1 MSETLPA
8 PATRFARLR
17 RSLQALYFGDCPRA
31 VRFRLGVLAVDAIT
45 IAFFIAAP
53 LIRDT
58 HVFYGLDYAVAAVLG
73 LELAGRWLASPDMK
87 RWFVHPIVWVDLLV
101 LVTLLAPQL
110 VFNLGFLRILR
121 LWSLLHSAFFWR
133 TVAHRFDDTRWEEL
147 TKTAATLVTFIFVIT
162 GIVYASYARV
172 HPGING
178 YVDALYFTVATL
190 TTTGF
195 GDITLPGAWGK
206 LISIVTMFVGITL
219 FLRLA
224 QTLFRP
230 YKVKFLCQT
239 CGLSRHEPDA
249 VHCKACG
256 ALLNIV
262 DPDD

>member
-1 MSETLPA
+1 MRAQLH
-8 PATRFARLR
+8 
-17 RSLQALYFGDCPRA
+17 ALYFGDSPKA
-31 VRFRLGVLAVDAIT
+31 VRFRLGVLAIDVVA

-58 HVFYGLDYAVAAVLG
+58 QIFYGLDYAIAAILAA
-73 LELAGRWLASPDMK
+73 ELLARWLASTDK
-87 RWFVHPIVWVDLLV
+87 RFFTRPIVLVDVLV

-110 VFNLGFLRILR
+110 VFNLGFLRILK
-121 LWSLLHSAFFWR
+121 LWSLLHSEFFWC
-133 TVAHRFDDTRWEEL
+133 TVARRYDDTRWEEV

-162 GIVYASYARV
+162 GLVYTSYARV
-172 HPGING
+172 HPGIDG
-178 YVDALYFTVATL
+178 YIDALYFTVATL

-195 GDITLPGAWGK
+195 GDITLPGLWGR
-206 LISIVTMFVGITL
+206 LISIVTMIVGITL

-256 ALLNIV
+256 VLLNIF